1 MGFRGISM
9 SFNEKLKLE
18 IKDFRELGHKFING
32 EISVGDFKGM
42 SGGMGVY
49 AQRGKNGFMMRLR
62 TSSGIISNKHINL
75 INSYV
80 DKYKLEAIHLTTRQ
94 AVQLHNLNIDEVCDI
109 MEDAIDNNLYTR
121 GSGGNFPRN
130 VSLSPLSGVEK
141 GESFDPTNHALL
153 AGEYLIDNIT
163 SYKLPRKLKIA
174 FSNSSND
181 EGKASVNDLGFIAT
195 LKDGKPYFKVFLAG
209 GLGQNPAVAIK
220 YNKLIEPKDVLYHVE
235 AIIRLFVAEG
245 DYENK
250 AKARIRYIPRR
261 MGVDEFLNCYESH
274 LQAVKSELKLKELD
288 AVVEPYIEK
297 DNRGDTPYLISQKQ
311 NGLYTVVIH
320 PVNGQL
326 LKDDLK
332 TIVDFVNEYEN
343 AEIRLS
349 MEENMYI
356 RNLLKSE
363 AEHLLEITKHMRQNT
378 KFGQSVS
385 CIGVP
390 TCQIGIEKSQALLEN
405 ILNEVRKDNID
416 ESLLPS
422 IHISGCLN
430 SCSRH
435 QISDIGFSGCKKRVG
450 EKVEEGFN
458 LFVGGFYSE
467 EEAKFGKEIGFI
479 PESKIPEFI
488 RNLAIDLN
496 NTGYSFKKYLN
507 EKENEFNKLAINYT
521 L

>member
-1 MGFRGISM
+1 M

-18 IKDFRELGHKFING
+18 IKDFREIGHKFVSG
-32 EISVGDFKGM
+32 EVSVGDFKGI

-49 AQRGKNGFMMRLR
+49 AQRGKNGFMIRLR
-62 TSSGIISNKHINL
+62 TSSGIISNKHLNL

-80 DKYKLEAIHLTTRQ
+80 DKYNLEAIHLTTRQ
-94 AVQLHNLNIDEVCDI
+94 AVQLHNLGIDDVCDI

-121 GSGGNFPRN
+121 GAGGNFPRN

-141 GESFDPTNHALL
+141 GEAFDVTSHALL
-153 AGEYLIDNIT
+153 ASEYLMDNIT

-209 GLGQNPAVAIK
+209 GLGNNPAVAIK
-220 YNKLIEPKDVLYHVE
+220 YNKLVEPKDVLYHVE

-250 AKARIRYIPRR
+250 SKARIRYIPRR
-261 MGVDEFLNCYESH
+261 MGVEEFLNCYESH
-274 LQAVKSELKLKELD
+274 LQAVKNELKLKELD
-288 AVVEPYIEK
+288 AVVESFVEK
-297 DNRGDTPYLISQKQ
+297 DNSSDTPCLISQKQ

-320 PVNGQL
+320 PISGQL

-363 AEHLLEITKHMRQNT
+363 AEQLLEITKHMRQDT

-390 TCQIGIEKSQALLEN
+390 TCQIGIEKSQALLQN
-405 ILNEVRKDNID
+405 ILNKVRENNID
-416 ESLLPS
+416 ENLLPS

-435 QISDIGFSGCKKRVG
+435 QISDIGFSGCKKRVNDN
-450 EKVEEGFN
+450 VEEGFN
-458 LFVGGFYSE
+458 LFVGGFYGE
-467 EEAKFGKEIGFI
+467 EEASLGKEIGFI
-479 PESKIPEFI
+479 PDNKIPEFI
-488 RNLAIDLN
+488 CDLAIDLN
-496 NTGYSFKKYLN
+496 KTGYPFKKYLK
-507 EKENEFNKLAINYT
+507 EKENEFYKLATKYT